1 MKFTKMNGCGNDYIY
16 INGFEYEIQ
25 NPEKLA
31 VEMSER
37 HFGVGSDGIVLILP
51 SKECDFRM
59 RMFNNDGSESEM
71 CGNATRCIA
80 KYVYDKGLTDK
91 KIVSL
96 ETLGGI
102 KILNLHTDKNNKVET
117 VTVDM
122 GEPILEPKNIPVLI
136 NDYGIAK
143 NIKVQSNDKEFLFT
157 CVSMGNPH
165 AVTVINDVKNFD
177 VKKYG
182 NEIEINSLFPRKT
195 NVEFV
200 EIIDENNVF
209 MRVWERG
216 TGETLACGTGACA
229 TVVALNI
236 LGLCKREANVNLLG
250 GTLNIKWD
258 EKDNH
263 IYMTGPA
270 EISFEGEWLK

>member
-1 MKFTKMNGCGNDYIY
+1 
-16 INGFEYEIQ
+16 
-25 NPEKLA
+25 
-31 VEMSER
+31 
-37 HFGVGSDGIVLILP
+37 
-51 SKECDFRM
+51 
-59 RMFNNDGSESEM
+59 
-71 CGNATRCIA
+71 
-80 KYVYDKGLTDK
+80 
-91 KIVSL
+91 
-96 ETLGGI
+96 
-102 KILNLHTDKNNKVET
+102 
-117 VTVDM
+117 M
-122 GEPILEPKNIPVLI
+122 GEPILDPAKIPV
-136 NDYGIAK
+136 IAK
-143 NIKVQSNDKEFLFT
+143 DEKEAQKLSVKSKDRVFDFT

-165 AVTVINDVKNFD
+165 AVTVVDSVSNFD
-177 VKKYG
+177 IKGYG
-182 NEIEINSLFPRKT
+182 SEVEVNSLFPNKI

-236 LGLCKREANVNLLG
+236 LGLCKRDTNVKLLG

-263 IYMTGPA
+263 VYMTGPA